1 MNSILN
7 HSKHESNRLNDFI
20 MKTNQSITEFQKK
33 FLLNNQTRQ
42 ESIKDLNE
50 SKNLINEIKNKT
62 IEEILSK
69 KFELFYICFDFL
81 CH

>member
-7 HSKHESNRLNDFI
+7 HSKHELNDFI
-20 MKTNQSITEFQKK
+20 MKTINQSISEFQIK
-33 FLLNNQTRQ
+33 FLLNHQTRQ
-42 ESIKDLNE
+42 ESIKDSNE